1 MRKRKNQEDFSENA
15 KNFWKNNFLEMTPE
29 ENKGGSI
36 ENTILS
42 FLRYKLGFLT
52 FYFFI
57 IDLDEQALPCISH
70 ILTSLN
76 VRGVTC

>member
-1 MRKRKNQEDFSENA
+1 
-15 KNFWKNNFLEMTPE
+15 MTPE
-29 ENKGGSI
+29 ENKGGGSI

-42 FLRYKLGFLT
+42 LLRYKLGFLI

>member
-1 MRKRKNQEDFSENA
+1 
-15 KNFWKNNFLEMTPE
+15 MTPE
-29 ENKGGSI
+29 ENKGGVYRKYKYYLFKIQTGFS
-36 ENTILS
+36 N
-42 FLRYKLGFLT
+42 FL
-52 FYFFI
+52 FFI

>member
-1 MRKRKNQEDFSENA
+1 
-15 KNFWKNNFLEMTPE
+15 MTPE
-29 ENKGGSI
+29 ENKGGGSI
-36 ENTILS
+36 ENTNII
-42 FLRYKLGFLT
+42 FLRYKLGFLI
-52 FYFFI
+52 FLFFI

>member
-1 MRKRKNQEDFSENA
+1 
-15 KNFWKNNFLEMTPE
+15 MTPE
-29 ENKGGSI
+29 ENKGGGSI

>member
-1 MRKRKNQEDFSENA
+1 
-15 KNFWKNNFLEMTPE
+15 MTPE
-29 ENKGGSI
+29 ENKGGGSI

-42 FLRYKLGFLT
+42 FFKIQTLFSNFL
-52 FYFFI
+52 FFI
-57 IDLDEQALPCISH
+57 IDLDEQALPCISY